1 MFLGIW
7 CAKACAWFEICHR
20 FLFIITIILLSS
32 RYGDISISVLILFQM
47 GIALHEIGHALGFYH
62 EQARP
67 DRDEYVTILSQN
79 INPDKLR
86 NFLIKPSSKTYSTL
100 YDYGSI
106 MHYRDDVKK
115 LFFNPFFITWFI
127 WLIIFKLWFV
137 LITGFCKKF
146 WIKNN

>member
-1 MFLGIW
+1 
-7 CAKACAWFEICHR
+7 
-20 FLFIITIILLSS
+20 
-32 RYGDISISVLILFQM
+32 M

-115 LFFNPFFITWFI
+115 YF
-127 WLIIFKLWFV
+127 LIHFS
-137 LITGFCKKF
+137 
-146 WIKNN
+146 